1 MSIQIKNESYPT
13 TSKYQSV
20 FDKYPFELSDFQK
33 WAIQAIYEG
42 KNVMMTAF
50 TGSGKTLPAEEAIYY
65 YHSIGKKS
73 IYCSPVKALTNE
85 KYDSFNKKFTHIS
98 FGIFTGDNKDNPEA
112 DCLLMTTEILAN
124 NLKSNNTEKKAGVLD
139 FNMDY
144 DNDLGV
150 VIFDEFQYLFSD
162 RGAAWNDAVVNLPK
176 TVPIIALSATMSKPE
191 KVCKWISEVTER
203 ETYLCPNYER
213 VVPLEHYA
221 FLTLTNHGNIKKME
235 NDNKMFVNELVKTPL
250 VLKNKDLF
258 NEQTPNDI
266 IKFKKI
272 LKSHSVYM
280 KKQFVLNEIA
290 KYMKTHN
297 DLPAIIFTYSRKG
310 CYKDAA
316 SITTSLFEKD
326 SNIPYIISKECQTI
340 LSKKLANWKEYVNLP
355 EFKAIVKNLEKG
367 VAVHHS
373 GVHKI
378 FREMIEILFAKRM
391 IPLLFATETFAVG
404 INMPVKTAVF
414 TSLQKYSNNGFR
426 YLTPDEY
433 TQQSGRAGRRGID
446 KLGKAY
452 HLPQLFNDNKGYL
465 SAIDYGRI
473 VNGGY
478 VAPVSKINLDFN
490 FILNCLTDNKN
501 IDEYIEK
508 SYIDLDYVVFCN
520 NQTQFYLKILEKEGF
535 TDEDKKITEK
545 GQMATQFQEIPSV
558 AFTDFFIKQKDMLNL
573 ISTKEYITLFS
584 IFTSIRI
591 PDEDRVHN
599 YESINISDN
608 CKKLFKKITKTL
620 NFWSNIEADFGHN
633 CDKYNIQYDLAE
645 IIYKWTFVQD
655 EKGAIE
661 VFNELDYWGIFIG
674 DFVKAILKINT
685 IAEEVKKVAS
695 LRENLRL
702 VEKMN
707 EVSNL
712 TLKSVIT
719 NNSLYL

>member
-1 MSIQIKNESYPT
+1 MSVQIKNQSYEHT
-13 TSKYQSV
+13 KYQKV
-20 FDKYPFELSDFQK
+20 FATYPFELSDFQK
-33 WAIQAIYEG
+33 WAIEAIHEK
-42 KNVMMTAF
+42 KNVMITAF
-50 TGSGKTLPAEEAIYY
+50 TGSGKTLPAEEAIKF
-65 YHSIGKKS
+65 YHSKGKKS

-85 KYDSFNKKFTHIS
+85 KYNSFCKKFPEIS

-124 NLKSNNTEKKAGVLD
+124 NLKHIKDEKEFGLLD

-144 DNDLGV
+144 NNDLGV

-162 RGAAWNDAVVNLPK
+162 RGAAWNDTVVDLPK

-203 ETYLCPNYER
+203 ETHLCPNYER

-221 FLTLTNHGNIKKME
+221 FLTLTNHGNIKKIE
-235 NDNKMFVNELVKTPL
+235 NEDKMFINDLVKTPL
-250 VLKNKDLF
+250 VLKKNNEF
-258 NEQTPNDI
+258 NEKTPNDI
-266 IKFKKI
+266 IKFKKLLQNNRI
-272 LKSHSVYM
+272 YM

-290 KYMKTHN
+290 KYMKTHD
-297 DLPAIIFTYSRKG
+297 DLPAIVFTYSRKG

-316 SITTSLFEKD
+316 SITTSLFQKG
-326 SNIPYIISKECQTI
+326 SNIPHIIAKECKTI
-340 LSKKLANWKEYVNLP
+340 LSNKLDNWKEYTELTEYRN
-355 EFKAIVKNLEKG
+355 IIKNLEKG

-378 FREMIEILFAKRM
+378 FREMIEILFAKKM

-414 TSLQKYSNNGFR
+414 TSLQKYSDNGFR

-452 HLPQLFNDNKGYL
+452 HLPQLFNDNNGYL
-465 SAIDYGRI
+465 SAIDYGKI

-478 VAPVSKINLDFN
+478 VSPVSKINLDFN
-490 FILNCLTDNKN
+490 FILKCLKDNKC
-501 IDEYIEK
+501 IDNHIEK
-508 SYIDLDYVVFCN
+508 SYIDLEYVVFCN
-520 NQTQFYLKILEKEGF
+520 SQTQFYLKILEKEGF
-535 TDEDKKITEK
+535 TDENKTITEK
-545 GQMATQFQEIPSV
+545 GQIALQFQEIPSI
-558 AFTDFFIKQKDMLNL
+558 AFADFFIKQKDMLNL
-573 ISTKEYITLFS
+573 ISPKEFITLFS
-584 IFTSIRI
+584 IFTNIRL

-599 YESINISDN
+599 YENINISDN
-608 CKKLFKKITKTL
+608 CKTLFKKITGTL
-620 NFWSNIEADFGHN
+620 NFWSAIENDFGHN
-633 CDKYNIQYDLAE
+633 CGQYDIQYDLAE
-645 IIYKWTFVQD
+645 IIYKWTFVENESD
-655 EKGAIE
+655 AYE

-674 DFVKAILKINT
+674 DFVKAVLKINT
-685 IAEEVKKVAS
+685 IAEEVKKVAM
-695 LRENLRL
+695 LTENLNL

-707 EVSNL
+707 EIPTL